1 MHNTAP
7 QSVAPHKA
15 PKPSTAPVLASS
27 DLADMQRLTMREV
40 RALVGLS
47 ETAIRD
53 KMAAGQFPQP
63 EYRDGPRCVRWSA
76 GAVRRW
82 LQATSQQS

>member
-1 MHNTAP
+1 MNTATRRA
-7 QSVAPHKA
+7 APHKA
-15 PKPSTAPVLASS
+15 PKPITPVLASN

-53 KMAAGQFPQP
+53 KMAAGQFPKP
-63 EYRDGPRCVRWSA
+63 DYRDGPRCVRWSA
-76 GAVRRW
+76 GLVRLWLEKTAVS
-82 LQATSQQS
+82 AS